1 VVDIILSFE
10 IRNYG
15 PVGSASS
22 DLLKRIKV
30 LDDNAMK
37 VMSGK
42 EETKRESE

>member
-1 VVDIILSFE
+1 MVDIILSFE

-30 LDDNAMK
+30 LDDNARK

-42 EETKRESE
+42 EESEKESE

>member
-1 VVDIILSFE
+1 MVDIILSFE

-42 EETKRESE
+42 EETKKESD